1 VEEMKS
7 VRQLKDILGLNTIHQ
22 TRNRIKAVKDVIQ
35 PYVKRGE
42 NNEILV
48 GEEGVTILT
57 KLQDLYESGLLLS
70 EAADVVRSDYLSEEE
85 DESSTDSY
93 GTISFQAKPDS
104 KVDLIDYLMEELEF
118 QRELI
123 LNLAGPDNKAE
134 VAEEEAERGA
144 GDKWWLDWI

>member
-1 VEEMKS
+1 MKS

-22 TRNRIKAVKDVIQ
+22 TRNRIKAVEDVIQ
-35 PYVKRGE
+35 PYIKRGE

-48 GEEGVTILT
+48 GDEGVTILT

-70 EAADVVRSDYLSEEE
+70 EAAEVIRSDYLPGEE
-85 DESSTDSY
+85 DDIDTDSY
-93 GTISFQAKPDS
+93 STTSLQPKPKS

-123 LNLAGPDNKAE
+123 LNLARSNSEGDIGNKKVDNNE
-134 VAEEEAERGA
+134 N
-144 GDKWWLDWI
+144 KWWLEWL

>member
-1 VEEMKS
+1 MKS

-22 TRNRIKAVKDVIQ
+22 TRNRIKAVKDVID

-48 GEEGVTILT
+48 GDEGVTILT

-70 EAADVVRSDYLSEEE
+70 EAADVVRSDYLPEE
-85 DESSTDSY
+85 DGEDDRESY
-93 GTISFQAKPDS
+93 GSKLFQAKPES
-104 KVDLIDYLMEELEF
+104 QIDLIDYLLEELEF

-123 LNLAGPDNKAE
+123 LNLSDSGKGQAAGKWSESKPEDQ
-134 VAEEEAERGA
+134 
-144 GDKWWLDWI
+144 WWLEWI

>member
-1 VEEMKS
+1 MKS
-7 VRQLKDILGLNTIHQ
+7 VRQLKDILGLNTVHQ
-22 TRNRIKAVKDVIQ
+22 ARNRIKAVEDVIQ

-70 EAADVVRSDYLSEEE
+70 EAAEVVRSDYLPDEEE
-85 DESSTDSY
+85 DIDSDFYSSTS
-93 GTISFQAKPDS
+93 IPSKAKS
-104 KVDLIDYLMEELEF
+104 KVDLIDYLLEELQF

-123 LNLAGPDNKAE
+123 LNLASSGGEGGTGNEKGVNNE
-134 VAEEEAERGA
+134 
-144 GDKWWLDWI
+144 DKWWLKWM

>member
-1 VEEMKS
+1 MKS

-22 TRNRIKAVKDVIQ
+22 TRNRIKAVEEVIQ

-48 GEEGVTILT
+48 GDEGVKILT

-70 EAADVVRSDYLSEEE
+70 EAAEVVRSDYLPVKE
-85 DESSTDSY
+85 DDIDTDSY
-93 GTISFQAKPDS
+93 GTKSLQSKPKS
-104 KVDLIDYLMEELEF
+104 KVDLLDYLLEELEF

-123 LNLAGPDNKAE
+123 LNMAGSDREGDIRNKKVE
-134 VAEEEAERGA
+134 NDE
-144 GDKWWLDWI
+144 DKWWLEWL

>member
-1 VEEMKS
+1 MKS

-22 TRNRIKAVKDVIQ
+22 TRNRIKAVQDVIQ

-70 EAADVVRSDYLSEEE
+70 EAADVVRSDYLPEEE
-85 DESSTDSY
+85 DEDSTDSY
-93 GTISFQAKPDS
+93 GSISFQTKPKS
-104 KVDLIDYLMEELEF
+104 KVDLIDYLLEELEF

-123 LNLAGPDNKAE
+123 LNLAGSEGKAGIAGKDADGE
-134 VAEEEAERGA
+134 A

>member
-1 VEEMKS
+1 MKS

-22 TRNRIKAVKDVIQ
+22 TRNRIKAVEDVIQ

-70 EAADVVRSDYLSEEE
+70 EAAEVIRSDYLPDEE
-85 DESSTDSY
+85 DNIDTDSSSSVS
-93 GTISFQAKPDS
+93 IQSKPRS
-104 KVDLIDYLMEELEF
+104 NVELIDYLMEELQF
-118 QRELI
+118 QRELL
-123 LNLAGPDNKAE
+123 LNLAHSDKKEGIENQKE
-134 VAEEEAERGA
+134 TEKN
-144 GDKWWLDWI
+144 DKWWLEWI